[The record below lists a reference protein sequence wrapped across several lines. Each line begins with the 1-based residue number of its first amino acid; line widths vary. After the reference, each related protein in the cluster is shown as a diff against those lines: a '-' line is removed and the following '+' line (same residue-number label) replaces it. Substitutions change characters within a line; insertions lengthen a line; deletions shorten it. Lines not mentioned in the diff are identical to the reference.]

1 MQNHNFTIFLPAGGC
16 WLRDAQEV
24 RLMLSGANCLIAFEK
39 LGNFQAYVAQKL
51 GMEDQN
57 LFFKFLKWLHW

>member
-1 MQNHNFTIFLPAGGC
+1 
-16 WLRDAQEV
+16 
-24 RLMLSGANCLIAFEK
+24 MLSGANCLIAFEK